1 MFDYFKKFSR
11 HKQTQGSLQRTSDT
25 TRISD
30 VLTTN
35 KSRHYQ
41 SFFFVK
47 SFFQNLGGF
56 IAALNRKKTTP
67 DYYLS
72 NNNCYNKTSV
82 CIIRTVIFESPCDRQ
97 LILRQNLLFAK
108 SSKVHNLKYVK
119 GVPLKMYEVL

>member
-11 HKQTQGSLQRTSDT
+11 NKQTQGFPQRTSDA

-41 SFFFVK
+41 SSFFVK

-56 IAALNRKKTTP
+56 IAPLNRKKTT

-82 CIIRTVIFESPCDRQ
+82 RIIRTVIFESPCDRR